1 MHQLSIHDTNYG
13 QHTKPTHKSQFLAR
27 METLMPWQALEQLI
41 EPHYPKAGNGRRPI
55 GLNRMLRMYLISQW
69 FNLSDNAC
77 EEALYDV
84 LAFRHFCRFDL
95 GNETIPDATTLEN
108 FRHMLERHKL
118 GAAMFELIGALLM
131 QAGLKVSKGTIVDAT
146 IVQAPSSTKNA
157 DKTRDPEMSSTKKGN
172 QWHFG
177 MKVHTGVD
185 SSTGHVHSV
194 IVTTASVHDSQVLPD
209 LLHGQESRYYGD
221 SAYIGQKHKV
231 KDKAPHAREFT
242 NARASRGKPLSD
254 AVKLKNR
261 NKSKIRAKV
270 EHPFLWLKRI
280 WGFAKARY
288 RGLDKNANRAFVL
301 LALFNIN
308 KWNRPLT
315 P

>member
-146 IVQAPSSTKNA
+146 
-157 DKTRDPEMSSTKKGN
+157 
-172 QWHFG
+172 
-177 MKVHTGVD
+177 
-185 SSTGHVHSV
+185 
-194 IVTTASVHDSQVLPD
+194 
-209 LLHGQESRYYGD
+209 
-221 SAYIGQKHKV
+221 
-231 KDKAPHAREFT
+231 

-254 AVKLKNR
+254 AVKIKNR

-301 LALFNIN
+301 LALFNIK